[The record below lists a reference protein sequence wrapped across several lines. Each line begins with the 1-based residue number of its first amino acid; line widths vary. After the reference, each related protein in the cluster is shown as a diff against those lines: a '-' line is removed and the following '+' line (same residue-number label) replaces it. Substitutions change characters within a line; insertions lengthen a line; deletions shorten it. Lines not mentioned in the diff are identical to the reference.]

1 MKKYMV
7 YLEDRENVYKIAV
20 PADSEQEAI
29 EFCQGNGDL
38 VAVKD
43 VTEEYQISEDKI
55 TKALLNAGFGRIET
69 DFVIRALYKIHLTTD

>member
-29 EFCQGNGDL
+29 DFCHGNGDL
-38 VAVKD
+38 IAVKD
-43 VTEEYQISEDKI
+43 VTEDYPISEDAI
-55 TKALLNAGFGRIET
+55 TKALLKAGFGRIET

>member
-29 EFCQGNGDL
+29 EFCLGNGDL

>member
-7 YLEDRENVYKIAV
+7 YLEDSENVYKIAV

-29 EFCQGNGDL
+29 EFCRGNGDL

-69 DFVIRALYKIHLTTD
+69 DFVIRALYKINLTTD

>member
-7 YLEDRENVYKIAV
+7 YLEDSENVYKIAV

-29 EFCQGNGDL
+29 EFCRGNGDL

-55 TKALLNAGFGRIET
+55 TKALLNSGFGRIET
-69 DFVIRALYKIHLTTD
+69 DFVIRALYKIRLTTD

>member
-29 EFCQGNGDL
+29 DFCRGNGDL